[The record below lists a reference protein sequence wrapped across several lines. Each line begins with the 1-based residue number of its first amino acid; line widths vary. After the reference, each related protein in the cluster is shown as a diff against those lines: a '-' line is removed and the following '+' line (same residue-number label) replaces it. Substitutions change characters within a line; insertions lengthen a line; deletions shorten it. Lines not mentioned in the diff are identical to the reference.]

1 MSEAAIEFCQ
11 CPSRHL
17 EYTINGRCRR
27 CGRFQESAD
36 DTPEPPVKEGE
47 QVKGKYRY
55 EWLAD
60 GSHKIIGPDG
70 PIAETYASYIK
81 GESELRAQTIIDAL
95 NRSAEL
101 EKALEAT
108 RMVVV
113 KYNSFCPSSRIP
125 EETEACLA
133 GWHGRAVKA
142 EDELRQLE
150 ASRDDEKKALE
161 WVKEW
166 GLLIL
171 TSFDDLWPKAE
182 ADLRNILA
190 SQKGEKG

>member
-81 GESELRAQTIIDAL
+81 GESELRAQTIINAL
-95 NRSAEL
+95 NSVERL
-101 EKALEAT
+101 EGYISMLEQST
-108 RMVVV
+108 SLYDGLTLKVI
-113 KYNSFCPSSRIP
+113 NRIV
-125 EETEACLA
+125 E
-133 GWHGRAVKA
+133 
-142 EDELRQLE
+142 Q
-150 ASRDDEKKALE
+150 
-161 WVKEW
+161 
-166 GLLIL
+166 
-171 TSFDDLWPKAE
+171 
-182 ADLRNILA
+182 LRNILA
-190 SQKGEKG
+190 SQKGKAE